1 MSEQILTAENVISLP
16 MIPLRGLVIY
26 PHMAIHFDI
35 GRTKSVMALNA
46 AVDNNSCIFLAPQKS
61 AQVNDPKV
69 PDDVLKVG
77 CVAKIKQVIKLPN
90 DNIRVLVEGLYRAE
104 LLREVPNESY
114 SEVLI
119 AEARIQPV
127 QSEIFDAYRRRIDE
141 ILKEFASLD
150 QKVTKDVLDLI
161 ASFDEPEGYVNT
173 VGGILVHSEVDRQ
186 RLLEEL
192 SQEKRL
198 ELLSQI
204 LLHEIEIIKIDRKIS
219 GRVKSGI
226 EQNQKEYYLR
236 EQMKAISEELGEGA
250 EEEIDEY
257 SKKIKAL
264 KMPKELEE
272 KALKECARLN
282 KMPSSSPEA
291 ANIRTYCDWICDLP
305 WSKATKDNR
314 DLSKASEVL
323 EADHFGLEK
332 VKERILEY
340 IAVIQLTQKIKG
352 PILCFVGPPGVG
364 KTSIAKSIA
373 RALGRNFVRMSLGGV
388 KDESEIRGHRRTY
401 IGAMPGRIIYHMK
414 AAGSVNPV
422 FLLDEIDKMSS
433 DYRGDPASAMLE
445 VLDPEQNNSFRD
457 NYLELPYDLSRV
469 MFICTANTRDTIP
482 APLLDRMEIIDLNGY
497 TADEK
502 LEIAKKY
509 LVPKQT
515 AEHGLRA
522 GSFTLTDAAIL
533 GLIEGYTRESGVRQL
548 EREIANLCRKV
559 VKNIVLN
566 KEEKSYQPVE
576 IGAGQVEEYLGAPK
590 FREED
595 AVREDEI
602 GAVTGLAWTA
612 VGGTTL
618 TVEVSLMKG
627 KGEIVLTGQLGDVM
641 KESARTALSLVRSR
655 AEEYGIPPE
664 MFLENDIHIHVPEGA
679 TPKDGPSAGITMA
692 TAILSAFL
700 KRPVDHRVAMTGEIT
715 LRGKVLPIGGLKEK
729 TLAAHRAGIKKVILP
744 KENEK
749 DIPELPEKIR
759 TELELIPADNISTVF
774 ANALV
779 PA

>member
-46 AVDNNSCIFLAPQKS
+46 AVDHNSCIFLAPQKS
-61 AQVNDPKV
+61 AQVNDPKLS
-69 PDDVLKVG
+69 DVLKVG
-77 CVAKIKQVIKLPN
+77 CVAKVKQVIKLPN

-104 LLREVPNESY
+104 WLREVPNESY
-114 SEVLI
+114 AEVLI
-119 AEARIQPV
+119 TEARIQPV
-127 QSEIFDAYRRRIDE
+127 QPEIFDAYRRRIDE
-141 ILKEFASLD
+141 ILKEFATLD
-150 QKVTKDVLDLI
+150 QKVTKEVLDLV
-161 ASFDEPEGYVNT
+161 ASFEDPEGYVNT
-173 VGGILVHSEVDRQ
+173 IGGVLVHSEVDRQ
-186 RLLEEL
+186 KLLEEL

-204 LLHEIEIIKIDRKIS
+204 LLHEVEIIKIDRKIS

-272 KALKECARLN
+272 KALKECARLS

-314 DLSKASEVL
+314 DLARASEIL

-373 RALGRNFVRMSLGGV
+373 RALGRHFVRMSLGGV

-414 AAGSVNPV
+414 SAGSVNPV

-502 LEIAKKY
+502 SEIAKKY

-515 AEHGLRA
+515 AEHGLKE
-522 GSFTLTDAAIL
+522 GSFRLTDEAIL

-559 VKNIVLN
+559 VKNIVMN
-566 KEEKSYQPVE
+566 KAEKNYQPVVIE
-576 IGAGQVEEYLGAPK
+576 ASQLEDYLGAPK

-595 AVREDEI
+595 AVKEDEI

-641 KESARTALSLVRSR
+641 KESARTALSLVRSH

-664 MFLENDIHIHVPEGA
+664 KFLENDIHIHVPEGA

-744 KENEK
+744 KDNEK
-749 DIPELPEKIR
+749 DIRELPEKIR
-759 TELELIPADNISTVF
+759 NELELIPADNIVTVF
-774 ANALV
+774 SNALV
-779 PA
+779 PV